1 MNSTLDRIQ
10 EPTDSGLHHALALG
24 SSGLLEVLRVGRLV
38 RKANDVL
45 RFNGT
50 PGSKAS
56 HVRALEV
63 SFVDGEAPAPGF
75 DPVDGLI
82 LATMATP
89 TSASNLEWFV
99 KTFMT
104 AERQQAAARG
114 QSVYAGTKGYME
126 SFTRALAAEYSPRAR
141 RGKSPRTCYR
151 RNRAHRQAAAV
162 LPPPSS
168 PPNR

>member
-1 MNSTLDRIQ
+1 MDTTLDRIQ

-82 LATMATP
+82 RLFYP
-89 TSASNLEWFV
+89 RNERSEVEQLLTS
-99 KTFMT
+99 K
-104 AERQQAAARG
+104 RQR
-114 QSVYAGTKGYME
+114 Y
-126 SFTRALAAEYSPRAR
+126 
-141 RGKSPRTCYR
+141 CYFWR
-151 RNRAHRQAAAV
+151 SREGDQRHAW
-162 LPPPSS
+162 LLSS
-168 PPNR
+168 PQ